1 MLRFL
6 RPHREPPKPL
16 DLREIVV
23 TTIMARSLAN
33 HGLFWAVA
41 RRCAQS
47 IGDEIASRAPSFPT
61 PNSMIDWLV
70 VEIAREEFSLT
81 EDVFDGS
88 AA

>member
-6 RPHREPPKPL
+6 RPHREPPKPP

-23 TTIMARSLAN
+23 ITIMARYN
-33 HGLFWAVA
+33 YHGFA
-41 RRCAQS
+41 RIMARQCAQS
-47 IGDEIASRAPSFPT
+47 IADEIASRAPSFPT

-70 VEIAREEFSLT
+70 IEIAREEFSLT